1 MEIASDPSELKRV
14 ITLVRSIGHDAVL
27 CRHDLLQFIIGRCMA
42 IRRKKYQEGEVV
54 AMMNH
59 YYRRVIGV
67 TDHSSDCNDKVTKA
81 LQ

>member
-1 MEIASDPSELKRV
+1 MTYYNSS
-14 ITLVRSIGHDAVL
+14 LVDAW
-27 CRHDLLQFIIGRCMA
+27 QFVE
-42 IRRKKYQEGEVV
+42 KKYQEGEVV

-67 TDHSSDCNDKVTKA
+67 ADHSSDCNDKVTKA